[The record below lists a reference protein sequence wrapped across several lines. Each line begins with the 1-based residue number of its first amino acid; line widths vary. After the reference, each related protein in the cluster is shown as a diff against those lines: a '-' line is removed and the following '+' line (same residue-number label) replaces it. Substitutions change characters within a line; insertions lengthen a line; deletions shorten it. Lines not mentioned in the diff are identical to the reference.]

1 MSERTEPARSGI
13 TVIILAAGTG
23 SRLGARTADMPK
35 PCVVAG
41 GHPLLAYD
49 VAFARK
55 AGASRVA
62 VVTGYR
68 REISEPLAKR
78 LGADPVLWNPRFA
91 DAGNLLSLKVA
102 RDAGLC
108 DGGFLLMNADH
119 VYKPSIA
126 TVIQETAARAEQVT
140 GFVDRD
146 RRLGPDDMKVR
157 VDGEGRITAISK
169 TLDDWDAG
177 YVGMTWVPP
186 ARAAEYQRVC
196 DEVTREKGDPAHV
209 EAVLHRLA
217 AGTDPAATADIS
229 GHGWHEIDDERD
241 LERAEKALRDNPWY
255 EGLL

>member
-1 MSERTEPARSGI
+1 MTDRAGFTA
-13 TVIILAAGTG
+13 IILAAGTG
-23 SRLGARTADMPK
+23 SRLGARTAETPK

-49 VAFARK
+49 VAFARH

-68 REISEPLAKR
+68 RDVSEPLAKR

-119 VYKPSIA
+119 VYRPSIGGVIREVAAGA
-126 TVIQETAARAEQVT
+126 TQVT

-157 VDGEGRITAISK
+157 VDEANRITAIAK

-177 YVGMTWVPP
+177 YVGMTWVPA
-186 ARAAEYQRVC
+186 ARAAAYQRMC
-196 DEVTREKGDPAHV
+196 DEVSREKGDPAHV
-209 EAVLHRLA
+209 EAVLHRMA
-217 AGTDPAATADIS
+217 ASVDPAATADIS

-241 LERAEKALRDNPWY
+241 LARAEKALVENPWY

>member
-1 MSERTEPARSGI
+1 MADRSPQGI

-23 SRLGARTADMPK
+23 SRLGERTAATPK

-49 VAFARK
+49 MAFARQ
-55 AGASRVA
+55 AGAARVA

-68 REISEPLAKR
+68 REVSEPLAR
-78 LGADPVLWNPRFA
+78 SLGADPVLWNPRFA

-126 TVIQETAARAEQVT
+126 QVIRETAARATSVT

-157 VDGEGRITAISK
+157 VDGYQRITAIAK

-177 YVGMTWVPP
+177 YVGMTWIP
-186 ARAAEYQRVC
+186 AAHAADYQRMC
-196 DEVTREKGDPAHV
+196 DEVTSEKGDAAHV
-209 EAVLHRLA
+209 EAVLHRM
-217 AGTDPAATADIS
+217 AGSRDPAATADIS

-241 LERAEKALRDNPWY
+241 LARAEKALRENPWY

>member
-1 MSERTEPARSGI
+1 MADRSGI

-23 SRLGARTADMPK
+23 SRLGARTAETPK

-49 VAFARK
+49 VAFARQ
-55 AGASRVA
+55 AGAARVA

-68 REISEPLAKR
+68 RETSEPLAR
-78 LGADPVLWNPRFA
+78 SLGADAVLWNPRFA

-126 TVIQETAARAEQVT
+126 AVIRETAAGATQVT

-157 VDGEGRITAISK
+157 IDG
-169 TLDDWDAG
+169 
-177 YVGMTWVPP
+177 
-186 ARAAEYQRVC
+186 
-196 DEVTREKGDPAHV
+196 
-209 EAVLHRLA
+209 
-217 AGTDPAATADIS
+217 
-229 GHGWHEIDDERD
+229 
-241 LERAEKALRDNPWY
+241 
-255 EGLL
+255 